1 MTNLE
6 VPRLKMQHFKMI
18 VPLEYPFPTEPAQR
32 VKFVFCGHIT
42 PLASVR
48 VFQAH
53 GAHSIAHFVET
64 MRCGSTTSA
73 RGSQGSLAQRSTTV
87 IQPGVRAAC
96 HARKR

>member
-18 VPLEYPFPTEPAQR
+18 VPSEDPFPTEPTQR

-42 PLASVR
+42 PLPSVR

-53 GAHSIAHFVET
+53 GAHSIAHFVEP
-64 MRCGSTTSA
+64 MRWWFDCLGMWVPRLIGPA
-73 RGSQGSLAQRSTTV
+73 FN
-87 IQPGVRAAC
+87 
-96 HARKR
+96 